1 MQPKFSLPLVL
12 LSVLAATGFAIHWIH
27 SETRVYRLSI
37 ATGSKEGEYYAFAQ
51 ALSTVVSRHNPKIKI
66 TVEES
71 AGAQQNLEWL
81 EQGKTQLAIVQSD
94 TPSQPSARAVAYL
107 FPEVFHLVAR
117 TNAGIENIDDLR
129 DKRIALMPKGSGSYD
144 LFWVLSQHYDL
155 QETDFTAMPM
165 PPDQAYAQL
174 RQGKVDA
181 LFRVM
186 ALGNPGMSQLLKQS
200 QSKLVPIDQ
209 VESLRLSLPY
219 LESSRIPKGTY
230 DGGSPIPPEDLP
242 VVGVRAVLI
251 GRDTVK
257 PEVIQ
262 EITRTLFEFR
272 NEIVAIYPRAATMRL
287 PDAGEDLGLPLH
299 PGSKAFYNRDQPNF
313 IVEYAE
319 SIGLAF
325 SVGVLLVS
333 GLWQLRLW
341 LEGRQ
346 KNRAD
351 SYNLEILALLEQVL
365 KTDDLQELEAIQHQ
379 LFEILRQVVVDL
391 DTDRISP
398 ESFQS
403 FTFPWEMAISAL
415 RHRETILMQQ
425 CQSSHVP

>member
-1 MQPKFSLPLVL
+1 MQPKFTLPLVL
-12 LSVLAATGFAIHWIH
+12 LSVFAAIGFAGYWVY

-51 ALSTVVSRHNPKIKI
+51 ALATVVSRHNPKISI

-81 EQGKTQLAIVQSD
+81 DQGKTQLAIVQSD
-94 TPSQPSARAVAYL
+94 TPSKPSARAVAYL

-117 TNAGIENIDDLR
+117 SNAGIQNVDDLR
-129 DKRIALMPKGSGSYD
+129 GKRVALMPKGSGSYD
-144 LFWVLSQHYDL
+144 LFWVLSQHYNL
-155 QETDFTAMPM
+155 QETDFTPLPM
-165 PPDQAYAQL
+165 PPDQAYAAL
-174 RQGKVDA
+174 RQGRVDA

-186 ALGNPGMSQLLKQS
+186 ALGNPGMSQLLKQARAE
-200 QSKLVPIDQ
+200 LVPIDQ

-219 LESSRIPKGTY
+219 LESSTIPKGTY
-230 DGGSPIPPEDLP
+230 DGSSPIPPENLP

-262 EITRTLFEFR
+262 AITRTLFDFR
-272 NEIVAIYPRAATMRL
+272 NEIVAVYPRAAAMRL
-287 PDAGEDLGLPLH
+287 PDAGQDLGLPLH
-299 PGSKAFYNRDQPNF
+299 PGAKAFYNRDQPNF

-325 SVGVLLVS
+325 SVGVLVVS

-365 KTDDLQELEAIQHQ
+365 KTNDLQELEKIQHQ

-415 RHRETILMQQ
+415 RHREMMLMQHQ
-425 CQSSHVP
+425 QPKTP

>member
-1 MQPKFSLPLVL
+1 MQPKFTLPLVL
-12 LSVLAATGFAIHWIH
+12 LSVFAAIGFAGYWVY

-51 ALSTVVSRHNPKIKI
+51 ALATVVSRHNPKISI

-81 EQGKTQLAIVQSD
+81 DQGKTQLAIVQSD
-94 TPSQPSARAVAYL
+94 TPSKPSARAVAYL

-117 TNAGIENIDDLR
+117 SNAGIQNVDDLR
-129 DKRIALMPKGSGSYD
+129 GKRVALMPKGSGSYD

-155 QETDFTAMPM
+155 QETDFTPLPM
-165 PPDQAYAQL
+165 PPDQAYAEL
-174 RQGKVDA
+174 RQGRVDA

-186 ALGNPGMSQLLKQS
+186 ALGNPSMSQLLKQARAE
-200 QSKLVPIDQ
+200 LVPIDQ

-219 LESSRIPKGTY
+219 LESSSIPKGTY
-230 DGGSPIPPEDLP
+230 DGSSPIPPENLP

-262 EITRTLFEFR
+262 AITRTLFDFR
-272 NEIVAIYPRAATMRL
+272 NEIVALYPRAAAMRL
-287 PDAGEDLGLPLH
+287 PDAGQDLGLPLH
-299 PGSKAFYNRDQPNF
+299 PGAKAFYDRGQPNF

-325 SVGVLLVS
+325 SVGVLMVS

-351 SYNLEILALLEQVL
+351 SYNLEILTLLEQVL
-365 KTDDLQELEAIQHQ
+365 KTNDLQELEKIQHQ

-415 RHRETILMQQ
+415 RHREMILMQHHQ
-425 CQSSHVP
+425 QPKTP

>member
-12 LSVLAATGFAIHWIH
+12 LSVFAAAGFAVHWVR
-27 SETRVYRLSI
+27 SETTVHHLSI

-51 ALSTVVSRHNPKIKI
+51 ALSTVVSRHNPQIKI
-66 TVEES
+66 SVEES

-117 TNAGIENIDDLR
+117 ANAGIDNVDDLR
-129 DKRIALMPKGSGSYD
+129 GKRVALMPKGSGSYD
-144 LFWVLSQHYDL
+144 LFWVLSQHYNL
-155 QETDFTAMPM
+155 QETDFTPLPM
-165 PPDQAYAQL
+165 PPEQAYAQL
-174 RQGKVDA
+174 RQGRVDA

-186 ALGNPGMSQLLKQS
+186 ALGNPGMSQLLQQAQS
-200 QSKLVPIDQ
+200 RLVPIDQ

-219 LESSRIPKGTY
+219 LEASSIPKGTY
-230 DGGSPIPPEDLP
+230 DGSQPIPAEDLP

-262 EITRTLFEFR
+262 AITRTLFDFR
-272 NEIVAIYPRAATMRL
+272 NEIVALYPRAATMRL

-299 PGSKAFYNRDQPNF
+299 PGAKAFYNRDQPNF

-391 DTDRISP
+391 DKDRISP

-403 FTFPWEMAISAL
+403 FAFPWEMAISAL
-415 RHRETILMQQ
+415 RHRETILRQQ
-425 CQSSHVP
+425 P